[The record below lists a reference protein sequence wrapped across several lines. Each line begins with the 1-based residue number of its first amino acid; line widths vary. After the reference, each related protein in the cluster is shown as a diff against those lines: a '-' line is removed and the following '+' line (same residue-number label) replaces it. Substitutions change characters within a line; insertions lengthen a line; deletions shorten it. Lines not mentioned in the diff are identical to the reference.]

1 MTDKKE
7 MSVNESLAKVNKILR
22 SAGDLI
28 LPRETNIALS
38 ILADVTCQQQEEI
51 DALRERVSL
60 SDRFIGG
67 LNKHVQSQPQGHEPE
82 TLIPPGAIAAE
93 LLLAIN
99 EFGHVPISPKTAAH
113 ARELFSNIENQAKAL
128 INEND
133 ILRNA
138 VKCESPDLPMTI
150 EHSIEPNGT
159 TTINSPAIELISS
172 LIKDGS
178 IPLGEKYKEDRQ
190 DMIRSIHESLNSLLP
205 EDTIAGT
212 LSYTGDF
219 KNGQLISL
227 STENK
232 SQSSDKRLGAKNRIY
247 SFGDL
252 RLSGNIELTPNEGFN
267 IYSRNVYSNGAHIG
281 KICYGYKMVCSEG
294 LVPESELI
302 SLISKAT
309 ENAPGFK

>member
-38 ILADVTCQQQEEI
+38 IMADVACQQQEEI
-51 DALRERVSL
+51 DELRERVSL

-67 LNKHVQSQPQGHEPE
+67 LNKHVQSQPQGRKPE

-99 EFGHVPISPKTAAH
+99 EFGHTPISHKTAAR

-159 TTINSPAIELISS
+159 TTINSPAIEVISH

-178 IPLGEKYKEDRQ
+178 IPLGEKHKEDRQ
-190 DMIRSIHESLNSLLP
+190 DMIRSIHESLNIES
-205 EDTIAGT
+205 
-212 LSYTGDF
+212 
-219 KNGQLISL
+219 ISQG
-227 STENK
+227 SENQECK
-232 SQSSDKRLGAKNRIY
+232 AEGIY
-247 SFGDL
+247 SFGDENL
-252 RLSGNIELTPNEGFN
+252 VANKDFIKSGECKFFERK
-267 IYSRNVYSNGAHIG
+267 YYVNGAHAGAIY
-281 KICYGYKMVCSEG
+281 YGVSSWGMSGHKNEATLKKLLSDA
-294 LVPESELI
+294 I
-302 SLISKAT
+302 SS
-309 ENAPGFK
+309 F